1 MMSGMNGSEIVDVE
15 IRACRGQDELNQL
28 DAVEAVHLPGGSR
41 PDFTVVTVTTAGGQ
55 TGTSFG
61 FGALDAVAA
70 AHTMKQVKPFFI
82 GRDIFHSQQNLK
94 DFEMFDRKWNLV
106 PVYSYGPFDNACWD
120 AVGKTLGEPVYRL
133 LGAAKTE
140 IPLYVSSMFL
150 PGPEEYVAQALEVKA
165 RGFKGYKLHP
175 PGDPKVDIACYRAV
189 REAVG
194 EDFTL
199 MADPVISYTYEQA
212 LVVGRELEKLGYRW
226 LEEPLLDV
234 NFNGLRKLRE
244 KLDIPICGTEVLAG
258 GHYSTAHY
266 IHEGIA
272 DIVRTDV
279 SWRGGITAVMKT
291 GHTAESFGVQ
301 CELHTTIYQALE
313 QVQIHASLA
322 LPNSEFFEMLYP
334 FDDFQFGT
342 HSQLSIVDGMVQA
355 PTGPGMGI
363 DYDWDF
369 IDDHTVQTL

>member
-1 MMSGMNGSEIVDVE
+1 MESSVIVDIE
-15 IRACRGQDELNQL
+15 IRACRGDDELHEL
-28 DAVEAVHLPGGSR
+28 DAVSAVQLPGGSR
-41 PDFTVVTVTTAGGQ
+41 PDFTVITLTAADG
-55 TGTSFG
+55 TKGTSFG
-61 FGALDAVAA
+61 FGALDAKAA
-70 AHTMKQVKPFFI
+70 AHVMGQVKPFFL
-82 GRDIFHSQQNLK
+82 GRDAFHTQAHLK
-94 DFEMFDRKWNLV
+94 DFELFDRRWNLT
-106 PVYSYGPFDNACWD
+106 PIYAYGPFDNACWD
-120 AVGKTLGEPVYRL
+120 IIGKQSNQPVYRL

-150 PGPEEYVAQALEVKA
+150 TGPEDYVRQALEVKA

-175 PGDPKVDIACYRAV
+175 PGDPRGDIECYRAV

-194 EDFTL
+194 DDFTL
-199 MADPVISYTYEQA
+199 MADPVIAYNYEQA
-212 LVVGRELEKLGYRW
+212 LTVGRELEKLGYRW
-226 LEEPLLDV
+226 LEESLLDV

-244 KLDIPICGTEVLAG
+244 KLDLPICGTEVLAG

-266 IHEGIA
+266 IHEGLV

-279 SWRGGITAVMKT
+279 SWRGGITSVMKT

-301 CELHTTIYQALE
+301 CELHTTLYQALE

-334 FDDFQFGT
+334 FEDFTFGT
-342 HSQLSIVDGMVQA
+342 LSSIEIVDGMVQA
-355 PTGPGMGI
+355 PTGIGLGI

-369 IDDHTVQTL
+369 IENHTVLVL